1 MMSNSLRNLFIV
13 LIVSGIILYLL
24 NGSNEVVSEEF
35 STLSKIISGT
45 KSIINRESEND
56 VEEELME
63 EELMEEELMDEEL
76 MDEELMDEELMGQEL
91 QGEEIINEDLL
102 GEEIMNEELLDEEY
116 NVEEE
121 RKFKPTEKASN
132 YAKIN
137 NSNQDFVFS
146 GINQLSRISST
157 SNINTGQRIDSN
169 ISSNLINNMESEEQY
184 SEIEAE
190 QYSRLDQKL
199 EEEEDFRK
207 YLSSTRNELGN
218 EFDEELGNE
227 FDEELGD
234 ELGEELGEKEYVVK
248 PYAEEEL
255 SNLLIGNE
263 EEEESRGLFQEEE
276 SRGLYQEEESRGLFQ
291 EEESKEIYKI
301 QEEENNFGEEENN
314 FGEEENNFGEE
325 EESITKQEM
334 KHRFRHQVKCG
345 AFIEPKYNK
354 RINGCGTKSQ
364 MKLYKPMNKKLND
377 LRYSRSDNMPKA
389 IKDVYNESIPNF
401 KKKSKS
407 STCQHVQKGVTM
419 NGCSNN
425 FSVIG
430 EETSTLDGNL
440 YANDSCFDPYSSF

>member
-1 MMSNSLRNLFIV
+1 MMSNSLRNLFII

-24 NGSNEVVSEEF
+24 NNSNEVVSEEF
-35 STLSKIISGT
+35 SMLSKIISDT

-63 EELMEEELMDEEL
+63 EELMDEEL
-76 MDEELMDEELMGQEL
+76 MDEELVGQEL
-91 QGEEIINEDLL
+91 QGEEII
-102 GEEIMNEELLDEEY
+102 NEELLDEEY

-121 RKFKPTEKASN
+121 RIFKPTEKASN

-234 ELGEELGEKEYVVK
+234 ELGDELGEELGEKEYVVK

-276 SRGLYQEEESRGLFQ
+276 SRGLYQEEESRRLFQ

-301 QEEENNFGEEENN
+301 QEEENN